1 MRFSPPLP
9 AKVNFR
15 PGVRILST
23 TTTVCPSVA
32 NTSAAMS
39 PAGPPPMTSARY
51 DTRRTYCFFVV
62 SPRFDEPYVRRT
74 GFVERV
80 LDVVTLIPRGKVMSY
95 GDIAEYLGEGGPRQV
110 ARVMSTY
117 GNEVPWHRVLRSNG
131 TCAEQVAME
140 QLALL
145 RQEPVVFDSTR
156 TRVRMAQSRWDGHQP
171 TRKKRSG

>member
-1 MRFSPPLP
+1 
-9 AKVNFR
+9 
-15 PGVRILST
+15 
-23 TTTVCPSVA
+23 
-32 NTSAAMS
+32 
-39 PAGPPPMTSARY
+39 MTSARY

-62 SPRFDEPYVRRT
+62 SPRFEPYVRRT

-110 ARVMSTY
+110 AKVMSTY

-131 TCAEQVAME
+131 TCAEQVAIE
-140 QLALL
+140 QIALL

-171 TRKKRSG
+171 TRKNRSSSSDGHTTAARVEM